1 MKLTATLLAT
11 VLLSASAFAFGQS
24 STGMTV
30 TIPFAFQAAGH
41 ALPAGHYIVMKTASS
56 AVLDLREIKGAHGA
70 FLNAMPGTS
79 SGAQDNSNLVFKCTQ
94 GQYSLAQV
102 NYGNAGVQYRL
113 PQSRTRY
120 AAEAPAQVATLTL
133 AADPR

>member
-1 MKLTATLLAT
+1 MKMISTLFAT
-11 VLLSASAFAFGQS
+11 VLLSASAFAYGQS
-24 STGMTV
+24 NTGMTIR
-30 TIPFAFQAAGH
+30 IPFAFQAAGH
-41 ALPAGHYIVMKTASS
+41 ALPAGHYIVVKTSS
-56 AVLDLREIKGAHGA
+56 PAVLDLREIRGSHGA
-70 FLNAMPGTS
+70 FLSAIGGTS
-79 SGAQDNSNLVFKCTQ
+79 SGARDTSSLVFHCDRAQ
-94 GQYSLAQV
+94 CSLAEV